1 MKTLK
6 TTWALIGWW
15 FLDKPEKLRTMKL
28 WSQRGTAV
36 KYNLTES
43 EKKEE
48 MIVEESSFLLYA
60 KQSVQFYM
68 TFTLSSYFYDILW
81 IRFWAMFLN
90 QGPHGLGG
98 ASSISISTRVEEV
111 VISGQS
117 CWHLISIIYHIQW
130 CHNQILED
138 QCVGWGRDTGRK
150 QSQKRVPFRK
160 ILRHL

>member
-1 MKTLK
+1 
-6 TTWALIGWW
+6 
-15 FLDKPEKLRTMKL
+15 MKL

-48 MIVEESSFLLYA
+48 MIVEESSFLLSA

-68 TFTLSSYFYDILW
+68 TFTLSSYLYDILW

-98 ASSISISTRVEEV
+98 ASSISTYTWVEEV
-111 VISGQS
+111 VSQDRAVGTS
-117 CWHLISIIYHIQW
+117 FLLYTTYNG
-130 CHNQILED
+130 CHNQILGD
-138 QCVGWGRDTGRK
+138 QCVGWGRYTGRK